1 MKKRVV
7 IGFLGTRLDAGVA
20 AERWKKW
27 RPTVALCQEKDFF
40 IDRLILIHDKQSRS
54 LAELVISDIG
64 EASPATEVEPHVLNL
79 RDPWDFGEVYAKM
92 RDFAKAM
99 AFDPDTEDYFVN
111 ITTGTHVVQ
120 ICWFLL
126 AETRFVPARILQ
138 LSPPDNAKRTKPNY
152 SIIDLDL
159 SKYDAIATRFD
170 EEKETAASFLK
181 QGIATRSPMF
191 NAMIDQIETIAIRS
205 TAPIL
210 LMGPTGAGKSQLAR
224 RIYDLKKSLH
234 KVKGAFVEVNCATL
248 RGDQAMSTLF
258 GHVKGA
264 FTGAMAERAGLLA
277 TANNGVLFLD
287 EIGELGADEQA
298 MFLRALEEKVFLRV
312 GADKETSVAFQ
323 LIAGTNRDLSEDV
336 RKGRFREDLLARL
349 NLWTFELPALRDRR
363 EDIEPNLDFELRR
376 FSENEGRSASFNK
389 EARESYLAFA
399 MSDAANWASNFRDL
413 GASATRMAT
422 LAPSGRIDVGTVTHE
437 INTLKRLWRGSDIS
451 NASQRIAALQQ
462 KGLIDALDLFDE
474 AQLEAVLSV
483 CQSSTSLSEAG
494 RKLFAQSRAQKVS
507 SNDAD
512 RLRKYLGRFGLTF
525 DQVKAAA

>member
-1 MKKRVV
+1 
-7 IGFLGTRLDAGVA
+7 
-20 AERWKKW
+20 
-27 RPTVALCQEKDFF
+27 
-40 IDRLILIHDKQSRS
+40 
-54 LAELVISDIG
+54 
-64 EASPATEVEPHVLNL
+64 
-79 RDPWDFGEVYAKM
+79 
-92 RDFAKAM
+92 
-99 AFDPDTEDYFVN
+99 
-111 ITTGTHVVQ
+111 
-120 ICWFLL
+120 
-126 AETRFVPARILQ
+126 
-138 LSPPDNAKRTKPNY
+138 
-152 SIIDLDL
+152 
-159 SKYDAIATRFD
+159 
-170 EEKETAASFLK
+170 
-181 QGIATRSPMF
+181 
-191 NAMIDQIETIAIRS
+191 
-205 TAPIL
+205 
-210 LMGPTGAGKSQLAR
+210 
-224 RIYDLKKSLH
+224 
-234 KVKGAFVEVNCATL
+234 
-248 RGDQAMSTLF
+248 
-258 GHVKGA
+258 
-264 FTGAMAERAGLLA
+264 MAERAGLLA